1 VSQDLDLQILL
12 DGVWTSIDAFSKRP
26 VQIQRGLAADADW
39 PGITRV
45 AAELDNRDLSLDPSH
60 PESVLYGLAGRNTL
74 VRVRMGTTNRTWA
87 EATSWRPTRT
97 IDHIP
102 GGVRGRAAVDLTA
115 EGVLGRISRWTEEL
129 RSPMYRTISARPTS
143 LGHWSFEDGRDATS
157 VSNSL
162 AGAPAGQFTGDVTL
176 GGDEAPL
183 GASSSL
189 QIGSGSRVFGRFRS
203 ASTTAGWQVSFAYY
217 LPNITTATY
226 YEVVSWR
233 ATNGWTWRWS
243 TNNANYSIDIVND
256 AGSTIVSVQQGHG
269 GAGPA
274 DWVTVK
280 VKASVSGGTVTYEP
294 SWYRQGETAV
304 GYTDTVSG
312 TVGALTSWIIDANA
326 GNENGFVSHLFG
338 VTGGTDSLDN
348 DTARAVFNG
357 YRGEAGYNR
366 FARLCGEVGVTAYQI
381 GGDPGTQLMG
391 PQTAD
396 TPIALLREIVDTDDL
411 MISDTTGDVAVTIRA
426 RRSLLD
432 QTPALALTFGVDV
445 AGFEKLIGAQ
455 GVTNIVTLSNR
466 TGGDYT
472 LALESGPMS
481 TAPSP
486 DGIGEER
493 QRVDVNVADEGSQ
506 LPDLAG
512 WHLAKGTLDGPRYTQ
527 VTVNLVA
534 NPEHE
539 TACQGMRLG
548 DVISIDAIEPDPV
561 MLLVVGFTEIV
572 GHDSRVFVFDTE
584 PYAPYQAGRY
594 DDSRF
599 RYDVAHST
607 LATGRDTTQTSWA
620 VTGPTLSDTWSTTAV
635 PYDVFAGG
643 ERLTVTAATS
653 PAGSGPFTQTL
664 TVTRSVNGIVK
675 SHLAG
680 TSIRVATP
688 GRYAL

>member
-1 VSQDLDLQILL
+1 MSQDLDLQILL
-12 DGVWTSIDAFSKRP
+12 DGVWTSVGTFSKKP
-26 VQIQRGLAADADW
+26 VQISRGHGANADW
-39 PGITRV
+39 PGITRID
-45 AAELDNRDLSLDPSH
+45 AELDNRDLSLDPSR
-60 PESVLYGLAGRNTL
+60 PESPLYGLAGRNTL

-102 GGVRGRAAVDLTA
+102 GGVRGRAAVDLVA
-115 EGVLGRISRWTEEL
+115 EGVLGRVTRWTEAL

-143 LGHWSFEDGRDATS
+143 LGHWSLEDGRDATS

-162 AGAPAGQFTGDVTL
+162 AGAPAGKFSGDITL
-176 GGDEAPL
+176 GSDESPL
-183 GASSSL
+183 GASSAL
-189 QIGSGSRVFGRFRS
+189 QIGTGGLVFGRFRS
-203 ASTTAGWQVSFAYY
+203 ASSTAGWQVSFAYY
-217 LPNITTATY
+217 LPGITTATY
-226 YEVVSWR
+226 YEVISWR
-233 ATNGWTWRWS
+233 TTNGWTWRWS
-243 TNNANYSIDIVND
+243 TNNANYSIDVTND
-256 AGSTIVSVQQGHG
+256 AGTTIVSVQQGHG

-280 VKASVSGGTVTYEP
+280 VKVSVSGGTVTYEP

-304 GYTDTVSG
+304 GYTDTVAG
-312 TVGALTSWIIDANA
+312 TAGALTSWIVAANA
-326 GNENGFVSHLFG
+326 GNTNGYISHIFG

-357 YRGEAGYNR
+357 YTGEPGYNR
-366 FARLCGEVGVTAYQI
+366 FARLAGELGITAYQI

-391 PQTAD
+391 PQGAD
-396 TPIALLREIVDTDDL
+396 TPINLFREIVDTDDL
-411 MISDTTGDVAVTIRA
+411 VISDTTSDVAMTIRA

-445 AGFEKLIGAQ
+445 AAFDKLIGAQ
-455 GVTNIVTLSNR
+455 GVTNVVTMSNR
-466 TGGDYT
+466 AGGDYT
-472 LALESGPMS
+472 VALESGPMS
-481 TAPSP
+481 VQPSP
-486 DGIGEER
+486 AGIGEER

-512 WHLAKGTLDGPRYTQ
+512 WHLAKGTLPEPRYTS

-539 TACQGMRLG
+539 GACQGMRLG
-548 DVISIDAIEPDPV
+548 DVISIDQIEPYLV
-561 MLLVVGFTEIV
+561 ELLVVGITEVI

-584 PYAPYQAGRY
+584 PYTPYRAGRWS
-594 DDSRF
+594 DSRF

-607 LATGRDTTQTSWA
+607 LATGRDSTQTSWP

-635 PYDVFAGG
+635 PYDVLIGG
-643 ERLTVTAATS
+643 ERVTVTAATA

-664 TVTRSVNGIVK
+664 TVTRSVNSVVK
-675 SHLAG
+675 AHADG
-680 TSIRVATP
+680 DSIHVATP